1 VSDSNAG
8 GPPQNPYGQT
18 PDGETP
24 YGGQPSPPTNPYG
37 AQPPPPANPYAAQ
50 PPPPA
55 NPYAA
60 QPPPPANPYG
70 QVPFAQQPTGQLP
83 YGETPIGDGL
93 DMYGRPLHPVDSPRP
108 GTVTAAGWIT
118 LIVAGLS
125 AVLYGFLTL
134 AMIVAKDD
142 VLREIDKALA
152 EQGSTGDFDAESAF
166 GVVVGVLVV
175 VIIWCLIACVLAVFV
190 LRRSNAARIALVV
203 SAVVAGLLSLLGI
216 GSAVSAIP
224 LLACLA
230 TVILLFTGGAGEWF
244 ARRPRY

>member
-1 VSDSNAG
+1 MSDSNAG
-8 GPPQNPYGQT
+8 GPPQNPHGQT
-18 PDGETP
+18 PEGQTP
-24 YGGQPSPPTNPYG
+24 YGGQPPPPSNPYG
-37 AQPPPPANPYAAQ
+37 SA

-70 QVPFAQQPTGQLP
+70 QAPFPQQPAGQQP

-93 DMYGRPLHPVDSPRP
+93 DMYGRPLNPTDEPRP

-118 LIVAGLS
+118 LVVAGLS
-125 AVLYGFLTL
+125 AILYGFITI
-134 AMIVAKDD
+134 AMIVSKDD
-142 VLREIDKALA
+142 VLNEINKALA

-175 VIIWCLIACVLAVFV
+175 VVVWCLIACALAVFAM
-190 LRRSNAARIALVV
+190 RRSNAARYTLVV
-203 SAVVAGLLSLLGI
+203 SAVVAGLLSLIGI
-216 GSAVSAIP
+216 KSAVSAIP

-230 TVILLFTGGAGEWF
+230 TVILLFTGGAGDWF
-244 ARRPRY
+244 ARRRSY